1 MQSLEGLGLCAGSQ
15 FQLPIPHEAS
25 FPGFAGTEIQAL
37 RLDTVLTHTLTL
49 WLPGPYLFRGGEV
62 KDTQCPATS
71 VSLKTCLVYLSSK

>member
-25 FPGFAGTEIQAL
+25 FPGFAGTEIQAP

-49 WLPGPYLFRGGEV
+49 WLPGPYLFRVGGEGYPMSG
-62 KDTQCPATS
+62 DIC
-71 VSLKTCLVYLSSK
+71 